1 MAGTQTATSVFDFKF
16 DVPNISALNKFRS
29 PKFYVYGVPWTIRVS
44 KENSPNGAPWLVAR
58 LFCAKKDKSPQW
70 TYAASFTSK
79 VLSFDKHVNPSEC
92 HGRPQIYDD
101 ELSRYGSWLLRW
113 DQLFNAKKQYVKD
126 DTVKLVV
133 SIKMADPKEQ
143 NKCELF
149 LVESEMVIEEID
161 KNFVAVCSKKCN

>member
-1 MAGTQTATSVFDFKF
+1 M
-16 DVPNISALNKFRS
+16 
-29 PKFYVYGVPWTIRVS
+29 
-44 KENSPNGAPWLVAR
+44 
-58 LFCAKKDKSPQW
+58 
-70 TYAASFTSK
+70 
-79 VLSFDKHVNPSEC
+79 
-92 HGRPQIYDD
+92 
-101 ELSRYGSWLLRW
+101 LRW
-113 DQLFNAKKQYVKD
+113 DKLFNAKKQYVKD